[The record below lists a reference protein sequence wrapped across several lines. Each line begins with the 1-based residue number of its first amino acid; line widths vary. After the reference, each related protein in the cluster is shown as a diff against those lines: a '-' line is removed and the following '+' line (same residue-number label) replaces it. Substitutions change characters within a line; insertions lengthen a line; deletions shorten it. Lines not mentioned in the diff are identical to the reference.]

1 MPQFLMTERR
11 PKMNGGFA
19 PKPKI
24 ANASF
29 LLQHPLARTTNS
41 SFIQALQSNLS
52 AVRLK
57 SHKKLILILTV
68 QTSLRPQTKKI
79 TPWASK
85 ECAA

>member
-1 MPQFLMTERR
+1 
-11 PKMNGGFA
+11 MNGGFA

-24 ANASF
+24 ANVSF

-52 AVRLK
+52 ALRLK
-57 SHKKLILILTV
+57 SHKNLILILTM

>member
-1 MPQFLMTERR
+1 MPQILITERS

-68 QTSLRPQTKKI
+68 QTSLRLKLKK
-79 TPWASK
+79 
-85 ECAA
+85 

>member
-1 MPQFLMTERR
+1 
-11 PKMNGGFA
+11 MNGGFA

-24 ANASF
+24 ANVSF

-52 AVRLK
+52 ALRLK
-57 SHKKLILILTV
+57 SHKKLILILTM
-68 QTSLRPQTKKI
+68 QTSLRPRTKKI
-79 TPWASK
+79 TPWTSE

>member
-1 MPQFLMTERR
+1 MPQILITERS

-52 AVRLK
+52 ALRLK
-57 SHKKLILILTV
+57 SHKNLILILTM

>member
-41 SFIQALQSNLS
+41 SFVGALQSNLS

-57 SHKKLILILTV
+57 FYKKLILILKM
-68 QTSLRPQTKKI
+68 QKSLRPQTKK
-79 TPWASK
+79 
-85 ECAA
+85 